1 LLQVMQDRS
10 APTAT
15 GQRLVLLDGLRGFAL
30 AGVLLANLT
39 AFSLYFFLPRDA
51 VLALPWPLWNRVL
64 DPLLSVFV
72 SSKFITLFSLMFGVG
87 FALQMQRRGDD
98 PAAARRYLRRLLVL
112 LAIGVAHSLLW
123 WGDVLRYY
131 AVIGLQLLPSR
142 RMPPRWLATLGVA
155 LVVLPHALVSAYSDW
170 PHAQPQAQA
179 DAAAYLAF
187 SSRTFADFL
196 HGNLDFTRWWLRAH
210 WGEITWIAGCLLIGT
225 AIGRSGA
232 LAAPERHRA
241 FWLRIADSALPA
253 GLIASIAL
261 EIADYRAWP
270 WFVALQAVP
279 AGAAGVDIV
288 RDAAVLTLG
297 IGYMGAL
304 VCAFSTLAGGRA
316 LRALAPVGRMALTNY
331 LGHTLIGIALFYGV
345 GLGIGPRG
353 GLGAVLLAWTAI
365 FALQIALSHAWL
377 ARFRFG
383 PMEWLWRSLTYGRR
397 QPMRIRDDVVPESD
411 V

>member
-1 LLQVMQDRS
+1 MRAQP
-10 APTAT
+10 APVPA
-15 GQRLVLLDGLRGFAL
+15 GQRLLLLDGLRGFAL

-87 FALQMQRRGDD
+87 FALQMQRRADD
-98 PAAARRYLRRLLVL
+98 PGAPRRYLRRLLVL
-112 LAIGVAHSLLW
+112 FAIGLAHSLLW

-131 AVIGLQLLPSR
+131 AVIGLLLLPLR
-142 RMPPRWLATLGVA
+142 RTAPRLLAVAGVA
-155 LVVLPHALVSAYSDW
+155 LVVLPHALVSAYGDW
-170 PHAQPQAQA
+170 PHALPQAQA
-179 DAAAYLAF
+179 DAAAYAAF
-187 SSRTFADFL
+187 SSRDAAEAL
-196 HGNLDFTRWWLRAH
+196 RGNLAFSLWWLRAH

-232 LAAPERHRA
+232 LASPERHRA
-241 FWLRIADSALPA
+241 FWLRLADIALPA
-253 GLIASIAL
+253 GVLASIAL

-270 WFVALQAVP
+270 WFLALQAAP
-279 AGAAGVDIV
+279 ASAACVNVV

-297 IGYMGAL
+297 LGYLGGL
-304 VCAFSTLAGGRA
+304 VCAFVTLAGRRA
-316 LRALAPVGRMALTNY
+316 MEVLAPVGRMALTNY
-331 LGHTLIGIALFYGV
+331 LGHTAIGLAVFYGI
-345 GLGIGPRG
+345 GLGIGARG
-353 GLGAVLLAWTAI
+353 GLGAVLLAWVAI
-365 FALQIALSHAWL
+365 FALQIAVSHAWL

-397 QPMRIRDDVVPESD
+397 QPMRVRAAAARDD
-411 V
+411 